1 MQLDLNTIG
10 GILAI
15 ISFFCGAFNY
25 VVIRPLNKS
34 IQDLKDSVSAL
45 AKTAQAFEREKDE
58 IDKRVVK
65 LEERTDQHER
75 HLDLIDERIG
85 KGAF

>member
-1 MQLDLNTIG
+1 MQFDLNAIG

-34 IQDLKDSVSAL
+34 IHDLKESVSAL
-45 AKTAQAFEREKDE
+45 ADTAKAFEREKDE

-75 HLDLIDERIG
+75 RLVLIDDRIG

>member
-1 MQLDLNTIG
+1 MQFDLNAIG

-34 IQDLKDSVSAL
+34 IQDLKESVSAL
-45 AKTAQAFEREKDE
+45 AQTAKAFEREKDE

-65 LEERTDQHER
+65 LEEKTDQHER
-75 HLDLIDERIG
+75 HLELIDDRIG